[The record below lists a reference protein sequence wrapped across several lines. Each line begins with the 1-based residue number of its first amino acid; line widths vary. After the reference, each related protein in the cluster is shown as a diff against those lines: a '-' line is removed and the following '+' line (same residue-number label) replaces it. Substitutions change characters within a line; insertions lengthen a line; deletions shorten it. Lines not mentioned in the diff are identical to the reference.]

1 MFLLYI
7 LEVPL
12 ISIFFGE
19 LFFELE
25 LEEIWIGLKVF
36 VKLLLELFSLSLL
49 KTLFGLILFLL
60 AGLILILFF
69 LLSSLGSVLI

>member
-12 ISIFFGE
+12 ISIFLGE